1 MTTGVARRFQV
12 PATDTDR
19 MGETLQEFLS
29 RHRAAAWDCHSRG
42 KSCCAQLHQEL
53 VRDLERMTVPAL
65 TRSQIRA
72 RILAMEGRNE
82 ANTAG

>member
-42 KSCCAQLHQEL
+42 VVCCAQLHEEL
-53 VRDLERMTVPAL
+53 VRDLEHMNPPAL
-65 TRSQIRA
+65 TRSQIHA
-72 RILAMEGRNE
+72 RILAQEGRHE
-82 ANTAG
+82 ANPAS